1 MMKKAVIFDMGGVLI
16 DLDLEKCKDA
26 FKKDLGY
33 ENIDNILDPCHQ
45 KGIIGEMEEGMID
58 ADTFRKEILAGSRPG
73 VLPEDVDKALW
84 NILSGI
90 QPYKIEMLKRIAA
103 SYEVYMLS
111 NNNPICLPYAVR
123 MFEEAGFS
131 MKTDFRK
138 CYMSFEMKALKPSAA
153 FYKAV
158 VADIGLPAEDM
169 LFIDDSRLNVEGA
182 VAAGLPAVYYEPGS
196 DLSALLAEVLG
207 DPSIKVERK

>member
-131 MKTDFRK
+131 MNTDFRK

>member
-131 MKTDFRK
+131 MNTDFRK
-138 CYMSFEMKALKPSAA
+138 CYMSFEMKAMKPSAA

-196 DLSALLAEVLG
+196 DLSVLLAEVLG

>member
-1 MMKKAVIFDMGGVLI
+1 MGGVLI

-207 DPSIKVERK
+207 DTSIKVERK

>member
-1 MMKKAVIFDMGGVLI
+1 MKKAIIFDMGGVLI
-16 DLDLEKCKDA
+16 DLDLVGCKKA
-26 FKKDLGY
+26 FKRDLGY

-45 KGIIGEMEEGMID
+45 KGIIGEMEEGMMD
-58 ADTFRKEILAGSRPG
+58 ADTFRKEILAGSRQG
-73 VLPEDVDKALW
+73 ALAGEVDKALW
-84 NILSGI
+84 NILAGI
-90 QPYKIEMLKRIAA
+90 QPYKIEMLKRIASA
-103 SYEVYMLS
+103 YEVYMLS
-111 NNNPICLPYAVR
+111 NNNPVCLPRAVR

-131 MKTDFRK
+131 MESDFKK

-158 VADIGLPAEDM
+158 VADIGLPAEEM

-196 DLSALLAEVLG
+196 DLSALLAEVLD

>member
-16 DLDLEKCKDA
+16 NLDLEKCKDA

-45 KGIIGEMEEGMID
+45 KGIIGEMEVGMID